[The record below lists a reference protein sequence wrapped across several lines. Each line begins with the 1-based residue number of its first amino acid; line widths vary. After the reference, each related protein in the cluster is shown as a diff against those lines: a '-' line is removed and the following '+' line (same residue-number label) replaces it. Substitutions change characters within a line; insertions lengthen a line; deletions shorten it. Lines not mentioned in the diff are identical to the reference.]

1 MKTYWDMTPEE
12 RTKIGVDYGLSG
24 CLEYNPQ
31 NTFDLGDVEK
41 VLPLKI

>member
-12 RTKIGVDYGLSG
+12 RTKIGVDYDLSG